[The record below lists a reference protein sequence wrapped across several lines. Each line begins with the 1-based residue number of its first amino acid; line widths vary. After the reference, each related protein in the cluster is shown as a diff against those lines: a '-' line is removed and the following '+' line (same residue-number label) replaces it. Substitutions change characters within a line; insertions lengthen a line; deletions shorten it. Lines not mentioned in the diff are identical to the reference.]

1 MFKLFYLG
9 SNADSFCSMGFLQES
24 SGDIEVDSGTK
35 SAAAAAALAAARCS
49 SAQDSSQDPLS
60 AFAAEWLLGCQQRLL
75 AASGE
80 APERPANSSSGDRI
94 PEAARPVP
102 IAGGCPG
109 RQGDLHKL
117 QITKKRLK
125 QELRAYNTAFA
136 SYFGR
141 QPLKQDKE
149 PLRPLYMHYQRI
161 KQCIEHLMAAE
172 GNGHTAVESDTPNAV
187 DAAASQT
194 ATASAATSTR
204 RKSPSASSSPTTNS
218 PTCAMKRLRKSRSLR
233 LADGLSPK
241 AAQRLGNSGGG
252 HRSPVIA
259 KEKSWSKLSAYDRQ
273 QLLQQ
278 KREEMTFQLHQLK
291 RERRL
296 LGDKLAAYHLRF
308 KQEHGR
314 PLRLKADIT
323 PVQEEYKLYVET
335 TRQLDALAF
344 ALQNQPL

>member
-1 MFKLFYLG
+1 MLASSTL
-9 SNADSFCSMGFLQES
+9 NFLQES
-24 SGDIEVDSGTK
+24 SSDIEVDSGTN

-75 AASGE
+75 AASGG
-80 APERPANSSSGDRI
+80 APERPADSSSGARM

-102 IAGGCPG
+102 ISGSCPR

-117 QITKKRLK
+117 QITKKTLK

-149 PLRPLYMHYQRI
+149 PLRPLYMHYQGI
-161 KQCIEHLMAAE
+161 KQCIAHLTAAE
-172 GNGHTAVESDTPNAV
+172 GNGHTAVESDTPTAV

-204 RKSPSASSSPTTNS
+204 RKSPSASSSPATNS

-241 AAQRLGNSGGG
+241 AAQRLGSSGGG
-252 HRSPVIA
+252 HRSPVTA